1 MGEKE
6 EKYKNIKN
14 KLPNFMKAIFKQKLR
29 KKWLNFIPYFFSNLN
44 FFFLFVGIGNR
55 IIVTHN
61 RFS

>member
-44 FFFLFVGIGNR
+44 FF
-55 IIVTHN
+55 
-61 RFS
+61 